1 MDYYNYIN
9 QRQVS
14 LDGRHSSAADFTAG
28 DDGSSRFSLSGG
40 RGGDERYF
48 SSVVLARCGAST
60 FVDGQRHLDGVRLD
74 GSAVANGELS
84 PGRESASFTR
94 PFATSTN
101 AGTCAAADV
110 DTLACGGAPRT
121 SATANDRHAEPTAST
136 SLHGHH
142 QLQRLRYLPP
152 PPGSVL
158 PPLDDDDDVAS
169 PAADGRSSAGSTQSS
184 TSGSRHHPAAAV
196 TSGASGVD
204 QTQRAIKTDDEDSA
218 VSEKSDKVSTNAAA
232 AASGLTSTQ
241 PLIYPWMRRV
251 HSSNSGML

>member
-14 LDGRHSSAADFTAG
+14 LDGRHSSAADF
-28 DDGSSRFSLSGG
+28 DGSSRFSLTGG

-48 SSVVLARCGAST
+48 GTAGVLARCGAST
-60 FVDGQRHLDGVRLD
+60 FVGGQRHLGGVRLD

-84 PGRESASFTR
+84 PGRESAGYGR

-101 AGTCAAADV
+101 AGTSAAADA
-110 DTLACGGAPRT
+110 LACGEAPRT

-142 QLQRLRYLPP
+142 QPQRLRYLPP

-158 PPLDDDDDVAS
+158 PPLDVDDDDDDVAS

-184 TSGSRHHPAAAV
+184 TSGSRHHPAAAA
-196 TSGASGVD
+196 TSPC
-204 QTQRAIKTDDEDSA
+204 TLR
-218 VSEKSDKVSTNAAA
+218 
-232 AASGLTSTQ
+232 
-241 PLIYPWMRRV
+241 
-251 HSSNSGML
+251 